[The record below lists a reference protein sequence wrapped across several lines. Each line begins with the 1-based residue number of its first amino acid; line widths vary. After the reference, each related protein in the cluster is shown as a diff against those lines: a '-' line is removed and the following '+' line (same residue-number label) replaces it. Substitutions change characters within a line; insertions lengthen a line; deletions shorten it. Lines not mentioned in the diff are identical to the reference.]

1 MDSMFLPFL
10 LVIFASIFQGSFGLG
25 MKFMAPLK
33 WEAWWLVHSVV
44 AMIVLPTVWAY
55 FVTPD
60 LFNVLSNAPTDAVI
74 MAMTFGA
81 LWGVGG
87 IMFGKSVPMI
97 GISLTYGIVMGVCS
111 AAGGLIP
118 LFTADDAAFQ
128 AMTPALPYIL
138 GGVAIMVVGV
148 AITAYAGVK
157 KDKLQAN
164 GEASTEKTNLK
175 TGLIVA
181 ILSGFLSAF
190 LAVGFSEGKA
200 IGELAK
206 NAGAISRNTSLAIWV
221 VVLWGGF
228 AINGIYALFLL
239 FKNNTWNS
247 FSTPNAGK
255 AYGWSIIAAVL
266 WFGALGIYGQGA
278 TLMGSLGDV
287 IAWPMMLG
295 LSLIVGNIWSYMN
308 KEWEGAKKPFNIM
321 LLGVGVIIVAVI
333 VMGYS

>member
-1 MDSMFLPFL
+1 MFLPFL

-33 WEAWWLVHSVV
+33 WEAWWLVHSLF
-44 AMIVLPTVWAY
+44 AMILLPTAWAY

-60 LFNVLSNAPTDAVI
+60 LFNVVTSAPSTVI
-74 MAMTFGA
+74 LTAMAYGA

-87 IMFGKSVPMI
+87 IMFGKSVPYI

-118 LFTADDAAFQ
+118 LFMASDAEYQ
-128 AMTPALPYIL
+128 SMGPALPYIL
-138 GGVAIMVVGV
+138 GGVAIMVLGV
-148 AITAYAGVK
+148 AITAYAGVQ
-157 KDKLQAN
+157 KDKLQADSEST
-164 GEASTEKTNLK
+164 GEKVNLK
-175 TGLIVA
+175 TGLIIA
-181 ILSGFLSAF
+181 ILSGLLSAF
-190 LAVGFSEGKA
+190 LAVGFSEGSA
-200 IGELAK
+200 IGALAK
-206 NAGAISRNTSLAIWV
+206 EAGAISRNSSLAIWV

-228 AINGIYALFLL
+228 AINAGYAVFLL
-239 FKNNTWNS
+239 FKNNTWSS

-255 AYGWSIIAAVL
+255 AYAWSIGASLL

-287 IAWPMMLG
+287 IAWPIMLG

-321 LLGVGVIIVAVI
+321 LLGVLVIIVAVV